1 MKALQLGVGAV
12 AIGAGVIVM
21 VLLMNMQGST
31 PPPAA
36 PQVAEAP
43 PAPKIETEQVLVTTK
58 DINMGATIQDG
69 DLTWTDW
76 PKANLIEHL
85 ILKSAKPNAIDET
98 KGSIARVQ
106 FLPGEPVREA
116 RLMKAERGFMSVI
129 LPQGARAIAVE
140 VKASSLAG
148 GFILPNDHVDI
159 ILTRAAPKGPAGG
172 DAYVSE
178 TILTNIRVLAINQ
191 KISEEKGEATALGE
205 TATLELSPRQVETM
219 AQAQQL
225 GTISLALRSIV
236 DSKPDSAKAEEG
248 GPSGAVRMVR
258 YGVISRVTTRN

>member
-1 MKALQLGVGAV
+1 MKALQLVVGAV
-12 AIGAGVIVM
+12 AVGAGAIVM
-21 VLLMNMQGST
+21 VLLMNMQAT
-31 PPPAA
+31 PPAA
-36 PQVAEAP
+36 PQQVAEAP
-43 PAPKIETEQVLVTTK
+43 PPPKIETEEVLVTTK

-69 DLTWTDW
+69 DLAWTAW
-76 PKANLIEHL
+76 PKANLVEHL
-85 ILKSAKPNAIDET
+85 ILKSVKPNAVEEM
-98 KGSIARVQ
+98 KGSITRVQ
-106 FLPGEPVREA
+106 LLPGEPVREA

-172 DAYVSE
+172 DAYISE

-205 TATLELSPRQVETM
+205 TATLELTPRQVETM
-219 AQAQQL
+219 AQAQHL
-225 GTISLALRSIV
+225 GTISLALRSII
-236 DSKPDSAKAEEG
+236 DSKPDAAKAEEG